1 MVAGKRLTIPLIKEK
16 LYAKSKSRQRNDKIQ
31 TSSGQ
36 YKVRRRDTLQMIAQ
50 RSGTTEAQI
59 KELNNL
65 KTDTIRAG
73 QVLKISPN
81 ENVTNSPEKKD
92 NATKT
97 AQKSKITNKIL
108 SAADVDKLGT
118 NKYIVTKN
126 DNLHSIAKKNNI
138 NEAKLLELNKISIHE
153 KIVPGQ
159 ILVVK

>member
-1 MVAGKRLTIPLIKEK
+1 M
-16 LYAKSKSRQRNDKIQ
+16 
-31 TSSGQ
+31 
-36 YKVRRRDTLQMIAQ
+36 
-50 RSGTTEAQI
+50 
-59 KELNNL
+59 NNL

-118 NKYIVTKN
+118 NKYIVIKG
-126 DNLHSIAKKNNI
+126 DNLHSIARKNNI
-138 NEAKLLELNKISIHE
+138 NVAKLVELNNIAGNGKIN
-153 KIVPGQ
+153 PGQ